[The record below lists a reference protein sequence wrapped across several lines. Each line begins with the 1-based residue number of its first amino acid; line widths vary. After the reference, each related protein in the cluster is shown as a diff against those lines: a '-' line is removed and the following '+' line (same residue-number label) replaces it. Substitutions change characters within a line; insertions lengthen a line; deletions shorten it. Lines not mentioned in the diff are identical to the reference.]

1 LKNIIILLRKVIIQ
15 FIFLLLS
22 DGIFNKEDF
31 LNNNLK
37 MYLSQILEK
46 LIIMYY
52 EKQEF
57 IFF

>member
-1 LKNIIILLRKVIIQ
+1 LKNIILLLRKVIIQ
-15 FIFLLLS
+15 FTFLLLS